1 MWLTSLVI
9 IPFLVEAVSV
19 LATSVYP
26 ITSSAYAHGD
36 QLACTYLQLQVVWG
50 YENFINKPNSKR
62 DIV

>member
-26 ITSSAYAHGD
+26 NHIVCLCSWD

-50 YENFINKPNSKR
+50 YENFINKPSSKR